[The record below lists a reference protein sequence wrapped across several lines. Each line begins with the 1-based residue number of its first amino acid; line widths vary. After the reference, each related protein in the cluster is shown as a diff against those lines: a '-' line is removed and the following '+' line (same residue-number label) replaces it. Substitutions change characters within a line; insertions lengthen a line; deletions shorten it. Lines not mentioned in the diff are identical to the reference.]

1 MQQTIISGKVQPPE
15 QKRQKQLHAQLA
27 GFMHWMQRPKDA
39 GEVQKDKQ
47 RSVPAGML
55 PMVF

>member
-1 MQQTIISGKVQPPE
+1 MQQTIISGTVQLPE
-15 QKRQKQLHAQLA
+15 RKRQKQLHAQLA
-27 GFMHWMQRPKDA
+27 GFMGWMQRPKDA
-39 GEVQKDKQ
+39 NEVQKDKR